1 MCAYKLV
8 SGKHFTTH
16 HNMTKTVLHTLLLT
30 SLWSCNQTTGNKQT
44 ADNVLADTSA
54 NLSNHTNEYSNAK
67 LGEYKNYILQLDSF
81 DAASSTMAAKK
92 FKELFAKQTDV
103 LCDSAFAIFNGL
115 YESLDRNLNEKHQ
128 KDTTNYDPLVYVYE
142 KGKEPIIP
150 QKLTDY
156 NKKLKDNGFEVAM
169 DEGMTFILQDR
180 DFISTHFF
188 SSVSSS
194 MREYL
199 TQLNKENKEGFA
211 TDGGLI
217 ISPTQLAERIIWFEN
232 FMTANPNFI
241 FSAQCL
247 DTKTSYL
254 SILLTGMDN
263 TPLYDDYETKKLSQ
277 YYADGYQF
285 LLSKYPNSQATKVV
299 KPYFLA
305 LKQNQTA
312 KAESLLKQY
321 KEQGIIY

>member
-1 MCAYKLV
+1 VA
-8 SGKHFTTH
+8 SITTH
-16 HNMTKTVLHTLLLT
+16 QQYEKTVLHIFILTLF
-30 SLWSCNQTTGNKQT
+30 WSCNQTTCNKQT
-44 ADNVLADTSA
+44 ADNVLADTST
-54 NLSNHTNEYSNAK
+54 NLTNQTKGENSNPK
-67 LGEYKNYILQLDSF
+67 LVEYKNYIQQLDSF

-92 FKELFAKQTDV
+92 FKELFTGQTVV
-103 LCDSAFAIFNGL
+103 LCDSAFVIFNGF

-142 KGKEPIIP
+142 KGKEPVIP

-156 NKKLKDNGFEVAM
+156 NRKLKDNGYEVAM

-180 DFISTHFF
+180 DFISTNLYPFI
-188 SSVSSS
+188 SNSL
-194 MREYL
+194 REYL

-217 ISPTQLAERIIWFEN
+217 ISPTQLAKRIIWFEN

-241 FSAQCL
+241 FSAKCL
-247 DTKTSYL
+247 ETKTGYL

-277 YYADGYQF
+277 YYADGYQY
-285 LLSKYPNSQATKVV
+285 LLSKYPNSQTTKIVQ
-299 KPYFLA
+299 PYFLA
-305 LKQNQTA
+305 LKKGQTA
-312 KAESLLKQY
+312 RAEDLLKRY
-321 KEQGIIY
+321 KEQSIIY